1 MRKEYPFAL
10 KMPLMVAREPDTT
23 DLTPASW
30 FLFRDNKLLVQTIH
44 TDSSPTCTTS
54 PQHLGIQPTFSRYIG
69 SNRNTAYFVAE
80 LPQSTIAP
88 QGMEFRSIRSLF
100 GSVDDDLFTII
111 GRAIQILH
119 WNSEYKFCGK
129 CGTVME
135 DKNNEFARQC
145 PSCGL
150 ISYPRLSPAVIMSVV
165 RDKHILLARSPH
177 FPKDMYSTLAGFV
190 EPGETLEEAVK
201 REIFEESS
209 IEVDNIEY
217 IASQPWPFPHSL
229 MIGFSAT
236 YAGGDIQI
244 DNKEIE
250 DAGWFTVHN
259 LPKLPSK
266 ISIARL
272 LIDNFI
278 ENSSK

>member
-1 MRKEYPFAL
+1 
-10 KMPLMVAREPDTT
+10 MPLMVAKEPDTT

-30 FLFRDNKLLVQTIH
+30 FLFRGDKLLIQTIH
-44 TDSSPTCTTS
+44 TESSPLCTTT
-54 PQHLGIQPTFSRYIG
+54 PQQLGIQPTFSRYIG

-80 LPQSTIAP
+80 LPQSTVAP

-119 WNSEYKFCGK
+119 WNNEYKFCGK
-129 CGTVME
+129 CATVME
-135 DKNNEFARQC
+135 DKNNEFAKQC
-145 PSCGL
+145 PNCGL
-150 ISYPRLSPAVIMSVV
+150 ISYPRISPAVIMSVIK
-165 RDKHILLARSPH
+165 DKHILLARSPH

-217 IASQPWPFPHSL
+217 VASQPWPFPHSL

-236 YAGGDIQI
+236 YASGDIQI
-244 DNKEIE
+244 DDREIE
-250 DAGWFTVHN
+250 AAGWFTAHN

-278 ENSSK
+278 ANSSK

>member
-1 MRKEYPFAL
+1 MIVMK
-10 KMPLMVAREPDTT
+10 THT
-23 DLTPASW
+23 NDLTPVSW
-30 FLFRDNKLLVQTIH
+30 FLFRDGKILTQIIH
-44 TDSSPTCTTS
+44 TDTSSICTAT
-54 PQHLGIQPTFSRYIG
+54 PQQLEMQPTFSRYIG
-69 SNRNTAYFVAE
+69 SYNKTTYFVAE
-80 LPQSTIAP
+80 LPQSTQAP

-100 GSVDDDLFTII
+100 GSVDDTLFTLI

-119 WNSEYKFCGK
+119 WNNEYKFCGK
-129 CGTVME
+129 CGAAME
-135 DKNNEFARQC
+135 DKNNEFAKQC

-150 ISYPRLSPAVIMSVV
+150 ISYPRISPAVIMSVL

-217 IASQPWPFPHSL
+217 VASQPWPFPHSL

-244 DNKEIE
+244 DDREIE

>member
-1 MRKEYPFAL
+1 MA
-10 KMPLMVAREPDTT
+10 AREPGAT

-30 FLFRDNKLLVQTIH
+30 FLFHGDKLLIH
-44 TDSSPTCTTS
+44 SIHQKTSLICSTT
-54 PQHLGIQPTFSRYIG
+54 PQQLGIQPTFSRYIG
-69 SNRNTAYFVAE
+69 NYGNTAYFVAE
-80 LPQSTIAP
+80 LPQSTVAP

-100 GSVDDDLFTII
+100 GSIDDDLFTII
-111 GRAIQILH
+111 GRAKQILH

-135 DKNNEFARQC
+135 DKNNEFAKQC

-150 ISYPRLSPAVIMSVV
+150 ISYPRISPAVIMSVV
-165 RDKHILLARSPH
+165 KDKHILLARSPH

-217 IASQPWPFPHSL
+217 VASQPWPFPHSL

-236 YAGGDIQI
+236 YARGEIQI
-244 DNKEIE
+244 DEKEIE

-259 LPKLPSK
+259 LPKLPSR

-272 LIDNFI
+272 LIDIFI
-278 ENSSK
+278 ENSST